1 LLSSPSRDCYD
12 SEWFSFF
19 GVTFLGIAFVI
30 VVPII
35 LFVVL
40 YRNRW
45 NMHSNRVYWRYGRLV
60 VHYTPKFYYW
70 EVVHILWKTI
80 FVCIVDLTN
89 SWQKFERAFLMIIF
103 LALQF
108 FVESFVNPYDKNSA
122 MIFEMRSA

>member
-12 SEWFSFF
+12 SEWFSYF

-30 VVPII
+30 AVPLSLIYI
-35 LFVVL
+35 L
-40 YRNRW
+40 YQNRLLIK
-45 NMHSNRVYWRYGRLV
+45 SNRVYWRYGRLV
-60 VHYTPKFYYW
+60 AHFKPKFYYW

-89 SWQKFERAFLMIIF
+89 SWEKYERAFLLIMF

-108 FVESFVNPYDKNSA
+108 FVEAIVNPYDKDSA
-122 MIFEMRSA
+122 AIFEMRSL